1 MTSEREK
8 WKIDKIANKA
18 RRNINALSPELHE
31 KVIRRFE
38 CLEKDPFDNVVKA
51 EGKEN
56 IFRGRIGDYRFYFR
70 VYFTSRLI
78 EIALFDHRS
87 NIKRKTIEK
96 I

>member
-1 MTSEREK
+1 MTSERKK

-18 RRNINALSPELHE
+18 RRNINALSSKLQE

-38 CLEKDPFDNVVKA
+38 CLEKDPFDNMVKA

-56 IFRGRIGDYRFYFR
+56 IFRGWLGDYRFYFR

-78 EIALFDHRS
+78 EIVLFDHKS